1 MITFLSTYPVEATNT
16 AWQRKKGFL
25 DKSKSATKTGL
36 GATRVTAE
44 AEWKKLVPL
53 LDKLDARG
61 AVVGGRTTE
70 NVAAAKK
77 AADLLMAGQVRVTS
91 QALLKAA
98 AAAKTT
104 SGNKNLSKTAAAA
117 AAVIETKLLE
127 KARNLRDIK
136 LTDFDDMI
144 QKLNQQRQGAL
155 VLLRP
160 YIVSI
165 RRDAAAV
172 KISPTVD
179 NYIGKATTG
188 FYQGIRGL
196 NAAIVKS
203 GDVPLM
209 KWGKTNWTPM
219 TQAGFNPKKNEE
231 VVGKVDKV
239 LDVLAEFEKQLA

>member
-16 AWQRKKGFL
+16 AWQKKKSFM

-36 GATRVTAE
+36 GATLTTAE
-44 AEWKKLVPL
+44 TEWKKLVPL
-53 LDKLDARG
+53 FDKLDARG

-70 NVAAAKK
+70 NVTTAKK
-77 AADLLMAGQVRVTS
+77 TAEALMAGQVRVTS
-91 QALLKAA
+91 QALIKAA
-98 AAAKTT
+98 AAAKATA
-104 SGNKNLSKTAAAA
+104 GNKALSKTAAAA
-117 AAVIETKLLE
+117 ALVIESKLLE

-136 LTDFDDMI
+136 LTDFDDLLV
-144 QKLNQQRQGAL
+144 KLHQQRQGAL

-160 YIVSI
+160 YIGSI
-165 RRDAAAV
+165 RRDGAAV

-179 NYIGKATTG
+179 NYVGKATTG

-196 NAAIVKS
+196 NAAIAKS

-209 KWGKTNWTPM
+209 KWAKTNWFPLA
-219 TQAGFNPKKNEE
+219 QASFLPKKSEE

-239 LDVLAEFEKQLA
+239 LEVLAEFEKQLA